1 MEWKKEV
8 SFVEDATSAFLD
20 VAATPVLAFLA
31 TGTAE
36 VDADDRKAAAK
47 AELAV
52 ETGLVVAAT
61 EAGLVVTAKSEAGVA
76 LVAVVAGFTRAGA
89 VVVAVDFA

>member
-1 MEWKKEV
+1 M
-8 SFVEDATSAFLD
+8 
-20 VAATPVLAFLA
+20 AATPVLAFLGA
-31 TGTAE
+31 GTAE
-36 VDADDRKAAAK
+36 VDADDWKAAAK

-61 EAGLVVTAKSEAGVA
+61 EAGLMVAAKSEAGVA

-89 VVVAVDFA
+89 VVVAVDADFA